1 MVRWTFGR
9 REAAAVAKWA
19 AVGSSMNI
27 VFGRVL
33 LISKAF
39 AGRFAFCIDAIVITI
54 VETLLTLL
62 TLLSD
67 RVLPKM
73 IARTA

>member
-39 AGRFAFCIDAIVITI
+39 AGRFAFGIDAIVIII

-67 RVLPKM
+67 RVLPKV